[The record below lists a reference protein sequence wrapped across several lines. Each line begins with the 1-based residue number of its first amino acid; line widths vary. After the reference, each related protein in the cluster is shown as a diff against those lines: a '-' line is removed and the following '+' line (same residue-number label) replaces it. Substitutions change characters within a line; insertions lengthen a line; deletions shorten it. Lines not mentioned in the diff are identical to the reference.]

1 LEIRFPFVLKIIN
14 PLWSR
19 GRSLPVTRIPNI
31 HLNLK
36 AKKEIKG
43 AIASLSRQYTRIP

>member
-1 LEIRFPFVLKIIN
+1 M
-14 PLWSR
+14 
-19 GRSLPVTRIPNI
+19 

-43 AIASLSRQYTRIP
+43 AIASLSRQYTRIPYAFSVAAIIYDRPYESYR